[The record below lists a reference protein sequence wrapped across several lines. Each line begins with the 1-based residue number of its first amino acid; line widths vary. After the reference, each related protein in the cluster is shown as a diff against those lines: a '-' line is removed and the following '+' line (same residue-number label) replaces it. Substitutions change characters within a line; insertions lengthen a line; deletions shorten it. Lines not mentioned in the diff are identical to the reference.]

1 MSLGREKVG
10 NPGLWTSLLPPP
22 PAPTHTHARA
32 VASRTQ
38 DYFYLGGLWAA
49 HIQSGAFTMATTDVI
64 SLRSQFERA
73 GSCPPQDGAGRG
85 WLGPPAGEGEEGLQD
100 WGVTPR
106 PDPSY
111 LEPTK
116 QNRAVQDGKRWTC
129 HPEMFLS
136 A

>member
-1 MSLGREKVG
+1 MSFGRDKAG
-10 NPGLWTSLLPPP
+10 NPVLWTSLPTPPP
-22 PAPTHTHARA
+22 PTHTRQGGIAP
-32 VASRTQ
+32 RTH

-64 SLRSQFERA
+64 GLRSQFKGA
-73 GSCPPQDGAGRG
+73 GSCPAQDRAGRG
-85 WLGPPAGEGEEGLQD
+85 WLGPPAGEGEGPQD

-111 LEPTK
+111 LESTK
-116 QNRAVQDGKRWTC
+116 QNRAVQDGRRLTC